1 MVNKAITTTTPTTPT
16 TPTIGEKI
24 YKGFSFHNIT
34 FNINNGISGI
44 ITLNGFDYNIEN
56 NKIKGDG
63 VVSQQIAQKNIPV
76 KDTKAIEIENAF
88 DQQLQGTGIRVK
100 IVS

>member
-1 MVNKAITTTTPTTPT
+1 MENKATTTPT
-16 TPTIGEKI
+16 IEEKD
-24 YKGFSFHNIT
+24 YKGFTFQNIT

-56 NKIKGDG
+56 NNIVGDG
-63 VVSQQIAQKNIPV
+63 VVSQQSSQSSAKNIIPV

-88 DQQLQGTGIRVK
+88 KPLQEAGISVK
-100 IVS
+100 ILS

>member
-1 MVNKAITTTTPTTPT
+1 MADNATTTPP
-16 TPTIGEKI
+16 IGEK
-24 YKGFSFHNIT
+24 YYTGFTFSKIT

-56 NKIKGDG
+56 NEIVGDG
-63 VVSQQIAQKNIPV
+63 VVSQQSSQQSAQNIIPV

-88 DQQLQGTGIRVK
+88 NPLKEAGIRVK
-100 IVS
+100 ILS